1 MLSLS
6 AVPYCITFVHT
17 IVHQSGWQLW
27 LTILV
32 NSNFSQQFMSQV
44 CLIVCFSFELGSQY
58 SQFFSLSYT
67 GYISVSLPDISS
79 IYPTTSVSLTIIITL
94 SIVSIA
100 WDHYEDIP
108 FSKFLQ

>member
-6 AVPYCITFVHT
+6 AVPYCITFVYT

-27 LTILV
+27 LNILV

-58 SQFFSLSYT
+58 SQFFLSYT
-67 GYISVSLPDISS
+67 VYISVSLPDISS
-79 IYPTTSVSLTIIITL
+79 IYPTTFVSPTILITL
-94 SIVSIA
+94 GIVSVV
-100 WDHYEDIP
+100 WDQYEDIP
-108 FSKFLQ
+108 FSKF